1 MALRSRILGWLRQT
15 PDGADGADGA
25 DEKLADA
32 EAELTEDAYQGA
44 ADDMRVDARLGA
56 RPGEFEGD
64 QSGPR

>member
-1 MALRSRILGWLRQT
+1 MAIKSKVLGWLRQT
-15 PDGADGADGA
+15 PDEA

-32 EAELTEDAYQGA
+32 EAELAEDAYQGA

>member
-1 MALRSRILGWLRQT
+1 MALKSRVLGWLRQT
-15 PDGADGADGA
+15 PDED

-32 EAELTEDAYQGA
+32 EAKLAEDAYQGA
-44 ADDMRVDARLGA
+44 ADDMWVDARYGG